1 MRLGRVAAPWV
12 LRPSPLTTRCRGL
25 RDPFGEKM
33 GEAAQIPPWP
43 RRKRSQP
50 LPYTH
55 RTGNH
60 GIAWD
65 FMGVNGKTREE
76 MSCCRQNFR
85 EDAAICL
92 YVALTMGRLPQPSE
106 ARYKGERTGIGA
118 KPQ

>member
-1 MRLGRVAAPWV
+1 
-12 LRPSPLTTRCRGL
+12 
-25 RDPFGEKM
+25 
-33 GEAAQIPPWP
+33 
-43 RRKRSQP
+43 
-50 LPYTH
+50 
-55 RTGNH
+55 
-60 GIAWD
+60 
-65 FMGVNGKTREE
+65 MGVNGKTREE